1 MARSPLPFFLLL
13 FFLSLSSGSFLG
25 QSRSSS
31 VSGAKRFLEKYGY
44 FEPSADGSQAFAEAV
59 RAFQRESH
67 LDPSGALD
75 PPTLHQMTL
84 PRCGNKGSQQHRV
97 TPWMKPG
104 PKRRSRRG
112 RDLLPSG
119 KWHKRQ
125 LTFRL
130 VNWPRYLPPNQV
142 HSAVQAAFRL
152 WSNVSSLLFWEAE
165 GEPADIRLTFFQGDH
180 NDGADNAFDGP
191 GGALAHA
198 FFPLRGEA
206 HFDSE
211 ERWVLGGGKGRNL
224 FLVVAH
230 EIGHTL
236 GLAHSPVRGALMSPY
251 YKKLGKGFLLNWDDI
266 LAIQNL
272 YGKPSRG
279 PVVQLP
285 GKLFARF
292 PEIEEGHQEEDNLSA
307 HYCWSFFDA
316 ITTDPEDN
324 IVVFKGGHY
333 WTVSKA
339 GVSSGPH
346 PIQAKWPG
354 MASSLDAAAFSEEDG
369 KYYFFKGGRCWR
381 YRGSFLDDG
390 FPQKCSGGGS
400 SALPRHPDT
409 ALFFR
414 PLHQLVLFKG
424 PKYFVVD
431 GEDLQVEPYYPR
443 SLRDWGGV
451 PALANGALTRPGGS
465 VYFFRNDDFWEFDPE
480 KLRVVGSG
488 KWAAQLAW
496 LGCQDAALNRAGE

>member
-1 MARSPLPFFLLL
+1 MAPFFFSPSS
-13 FFLSLSSGSFLG
+13 FFLVFLVLPSGSG
-25 QSRSSS
+25 SSS
-31 VSGAKRFLEKYGY
+31 SFSGRRTTAAKRFLEKYGY
-44 FEPSADGSQAFAEAV
+44 LDPTVTGFSEAL

-67 LDPSGALD
+67 LDPSGSLD
-75 PPTLHQMTL
+75 APTLHQMTL
-84 PRCGNKGSQQHRV
+84 PRCGNKGRV
-97 TPWMKPG
+97 TAWTAPG
-104 PKRRSRRG
+104 PRRRSRRG
-112 RDLLPSG
+112 RDIPPNG
-119 KWHKRQ
+119 KWHKRH

-130 VNWPRYLPPNQV
+130 VNWPRYLPPSQV
-142 HSAVQAAFRL
+142 RWAVQSAFQL
-152 WSNVSSLLFWEAE
+152 WSNVSGLVFWESE

-211 ERWVLGGGKGRNL
+211 ERWALGGGKGRNL

-266 LAIQNL
+266 LAVQDL

-292 PEIEEGHQEEDNLSA
+292 PEIEEAHREEHNLSA

-316 ITTDPEDN
+316 IATDPEDN
-324 IVVFKGGHY
+324 VVVFKGGHY
-333 WTVSKA
+333 WTVSEA
-339 GVSSGPH
+339 GGSSGPH
-346 PIQAKWPG
+346 PIQVKWPG
-354 MASSLDAAAFSEEDG
+354 MTSNLDAATFSEEDG
-369 KYYFFKGGRCWR
+369 KFYFFKGGRCWR

-390 FPQKCSGGGS
+390 FPQKCSGVRGGGG
-400 SALPRHPDT
+400 ALPRHPDT

-414 PLHQLVLFKG
+414 PLGQLVLFKG

-431 GEDLQVEPYYPR
+431 GGALQVEPYYPR
-443 SLRDWGGV
+443 SLRDWRGV
-451 PALANGALTRPGGS
+451 PVVTNGALTRPGGS
-465 VYFFRNDDFWEFDPE
+465 VYFFRNDRFWEFDPE
-480 KLRVVGSG
+480 KLRVVGGG
-488 KWAAQLAW
+488 KWVSQLAW
-496 LGCQDAALNRAGE
+496 LGCQDVALNRAGE